1 MKRLLAILM
10 WLMCANA
17 MYTQDFEMD
26 NLCYSISS
34 DSTVTVIRKF
44 SGSYKGDII
53 IPESVSFKKREY
65 TVTEI
70 AGSAFNGYSITTVSI
85 PPSIKKI
92 RERAF
97 GTSNLSAV
105 YITDLKAWCEIEFA
119 ESSSFSDGKG
129 NHYFSYANPL
139 SCAQRLYINGEEVTN
154 LEIPDSITNIGAYA
168 FQNYTSL
175 TSVTIA
181 SAKIEEGAFDRCSN
195 LVNVFIGESVKS
207 VNGFSNCPNLTNV
220 TFGNSVSE
228 IGKKAFEN
236 CVSLKNI
243 DFPNSLTIIDNDA
256 FRGCTNL
263 TNIIFPDSL
272 IYIGTSAFSGCHSL
286 ENIDLPNTLR
296 YIINSAFYNCTEL
309 SPPMLPDSLEYLGGG
324 AFSGCKPI
332 RNLYIP
338 SKVKSIE
345 SAFKM
350 DSVETI
356 TVDIRNPYLDSRNNC
371 NAVIE
376 TQTNTLLFGCKNSF
390 VPDGVRH
397 IGYQSLYG
405 LAIDSIV
412 IPSSVES
419 ISGRAFSMCDKLIYI
434 EFQKSDSTLEIGE
447 GAFVGCTS
455 LKELFLPDNINIYEG
470 RQFMNCTN
478 LKTATLPS
486 SLQTISEEMF
496 YGCTSLT
503 TVNLP
508 DGLTQIG
515 ENAFYGCSLDTIR
528 IPASVVKIDESAFMG
543 CAATA
548 KSISVD
554 SGNTYYDSR
563 NNCNMIIETAKN
575 RVIQAGKEVFVTVPE
590 GIESLGHYA
599 FVNAYWLKYI
609 VCPKT
614 LKNIGENT
622 FKGCSQL
629 EKIIFRGH
637 APYALSV
644 RQEKTSVN
652 IREGQYEDIEVVIG
666 KRWNSEKKVQPD
678 AYFWLKFSLYMDEDI
693 DELVEE
699 IVAAVPSIESEKP
712 TIRIF
717 SSMLNVSNAEG
728 LPVKVYS
735 INGIKIY
742 ESANY
747 SGEQIPLE
755 KGMYIVQID
764 KKTEK
769 IANW

>member
-17 MYTQDFEMD
+17 MYTQTRFAID
-26 NLCYSISS
+26 NLWYRILN
-34 DSTVTVIRKF
+34 DSTVEVEADFRLSDSMSK
-44 SGSYKGDII
+44 DII
-53 IPESVSFKKREY
+53 IPESVSYKEKEY
-65 TVTEI
+65 NVTEI
-70 AGSAFNGYSITTVSI
+70 GANVSWVSYKINVNSITI
-85 PPSIKKI
+85 PSSIKKI
-92 RERAF
+92 GRGAF
-97 GTSNLSAV
+97 DGCRISAV
-105 YITDLKAWCEIEFA
+105 HITDLKSWCEIEFG
-119 ESSSFSDGKG
+119 EPMSKSDYNPFDYSFVSYTAYSNPLYYAQHLCIDGK
-129 NHYFSYANPL
+129 
-139 SCAQRLYINGEEVTN
+139 EVKD
-154 LEIPDSITNIGAYA
+154 LVIPDSITIVKPYA
-168 FQNYTSL
+168 FLGYKSL
-175 TSVTIA
+175 TSVTVMA
-181 SAKIEEGAFDRCSN
+181 VDIENGAFQMCPNLETVTLGGLTSRIGRYAFANCS
-195 LVNVFIGESVKS
+195 
-207 VNGFSNCPNLTNV
+207 NLTNV
-220 TFGNSVSE
+220 CFTDSLTFIDSF
-228 IGKKAFEN
+228 AFEE
-236 CVSLKNI
+236 CHSLKNI
-243 DFPNSLTIIDNDA
+243 NLPNAL
-256 FRGCTNL
+256 RH
-263 TNIIFPDSL
+263 
-272 IYIGTSAFSGCHSL
+272 IGYWAFSG
-286 ENIDLPNTLR
+286 
-296 YIINSAFYNCTEL
+296 CTEL

-324 AFSGCKPI
+324 AFSGCKLI

-345 SAFKM
+345 QAFKM
-350 DSVETI
+350 DSIETI

-376 TQTNTLLFGCKNSF
+376 TQTNKLLFGCKNSF
-390 VPDGVRH
+390 VPNGVR
-397 IGYQSLYG
+397 IIDDLSCLS
-405 LAIDSIV
+405 IDSIV

-419 ISGRAFSMCDKLIYI
+419 ISCMAFFRCDKLTYV
-434 EFQKSDSTLEIGE
+434 EFQEPDSILKISCR
-447 GAFVGCTS
+447 AFADCTS
-455 LKELFLPDNINIYEG
+455 LKELVFSNKIQFVNYPDIINFRDNSNYEH
-470 RQFMNCTN
+470 FMNCTN
-478 LKTATLPS
+478 LKTVTLPS
-486 SLQTISEEMF
+486 TMRKIPKRMF

-503 TVNLP
+503 TVNFP

-575 RVIQAGKEVFVTVPE
+575 RVIQAGKEEFATVPE
-590 GIESLGHYA
+590 GVKSLGHYA
-599 FVNAYWLKYI
+599 FVNAHWLKYI
-609 VCPKT
+609 VCPQT
-614 LKNIGENT
+614 LETVGENT

-637 APYALSV
+637 APYALSTK
-644 RQEKTSVN
+644 QEKTSVN

-666 KRWNSEKKVQPD
+666 KRWSLAQAINYD
-678 AYFWLKFSLYMDEDI
+678 AYFWLNFICIYYMDKNI
-693 DELVEE
+693 DELIEE
-699 IVAAVPSIESEKP
+699 IVAAVPSIESGKP

-717 SSMLNVSNAEG
+717 SNTLSVSNAKG